1 MTKKPQNY
9 QDLSEQLDELLAWF
23 DGDQID
29 VDEAIAK
36 YEQAIQLTKQLEE
49 YLTNAEN
56 KLTDLKNTLPQS

>member
-1 MTKKPQNY
+1 MTKKPRNY
-9 QDLSEQLDELLAWF
+9 QDLSEQLNELLAWF